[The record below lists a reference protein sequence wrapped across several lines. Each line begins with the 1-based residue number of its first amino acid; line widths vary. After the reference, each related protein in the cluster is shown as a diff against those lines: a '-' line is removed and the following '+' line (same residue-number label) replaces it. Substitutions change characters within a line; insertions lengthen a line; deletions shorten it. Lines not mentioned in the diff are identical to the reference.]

1 MDQIINVE
9 KERKILDS
17 RPYRFYSMYY
27 NVTRVGRRQLCGRML
42 QLAKFQSTNFE

>member
-27 NVTRVGRRQLCGRML
+27 NVTSWATPTLWKNVATC
-42 QLAKFQSTNFE
+42 KIPKY